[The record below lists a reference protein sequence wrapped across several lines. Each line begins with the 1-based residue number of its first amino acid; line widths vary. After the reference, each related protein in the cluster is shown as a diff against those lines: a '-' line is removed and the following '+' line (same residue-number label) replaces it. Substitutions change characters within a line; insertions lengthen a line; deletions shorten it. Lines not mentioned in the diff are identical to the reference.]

1 MDLQEPSNEPQ
12 IWRQRRVMGG
22 VDCQMSDSAEAKREQ
37 GDNCP
42 GARCFQARHLACDIA
57 RASRL
62 ELGVSGEGGTRGART
77 LPLPIRIGKRQ
88 QLKSASGIV
97 KDKWLSVRQDPE
109 LIE

>member
-22 VDCQMSDSAEAKREQ
+22 IDCQMSDSAEAKRER

-62 ELGVSGEGGTRGART
+62 ELGISGEGGTRGART
-77 LPLPIRIGKRQ
+77 LPLPIRIGKR
-88 QLKSASGIV
+88 
-97 KDKWLSVRQDPE
+97 
-109 LIE
+109 